1 MVPLETLPLPRPLDR
16 FGTAFPSTLAE
27 VYANAY
33 APRRGVVLD
42 PLAYPWSAADA
53 AERADR
59 RGVARSRE
67 PLGEW
72 ARRVIAQAPPGDEIL
87 ASLDRVGE
95 SALVGAPHRVAMR
108 ELYGSTC
115 ATCRGPVIVEA
126 FLWERDAS
134 VPTKKAFRCGICARE
149 GRALL
154 IEASNDDDAAASQRL
169 EQRGMAYWQL
179 VERFGPDP
187 AAQALGESV
196 AALYTPRN
204 LTAFVATLR
213 AIETSVEGGS
223 SLRAPLRVSL
233 RAQGPLPLGHLPPG
247 PLPLPFASPAARDFL
262 KLCAL
267 EVLVSGSRLNA
278 LAGHGTPL
286 RIEKGRARR
295 PHASQAREVNVW
307 LEFDRTVREL
317 VAWLESRGVLP
328 PVAPRLTLDLDPGD
342 ADLVMCQA
350 PVEDP
355 LGGWTAVAGIV
366 LLGDRGAKPPD
377 SGEGRVVARERLLR
391 TVRAALVD
399 GHRGS
404 RPEAPAVVYV
414 PHADLASVAAVT
426 LGAAGAGYRLRGITY
441 QRDAL
446 ATPVAGGSGAAAIC
460 DFDRDVPLLRDHGIA
475 DAPAIEDAIRAGVR
489 DAITARGEPVATD
502 RAGVAALESLAARK
516 LLASLTLSRAGGVS
530 ELEVFLDHFRSA
542 LADARRSGIVT
553 VDLDGPAAEHA
564 EDTTLY
570 TLAQPAET
578 TPIDDRLEWGVW
590 GLLSSSREI
599 ETRALVRRS
608 YGLFRDIETPDR
620 EMVERCIAA
629 YGRQGDDGRWRLREE
644 DGLVRRQADQTLL
657 AAQLVD
663 AGHRLGFKVHVGRD
677 LERRPLPATHADR
690 GAVLSDLLTDA
701 ERAIPVSRVSRVSV
715 DALEYVD
722 CVWYERGRMVFVWQ
736 LEWTARMHRSLV
748 ALGEAIPDEDH
759 VFRFLA
765 IADERR
771 PLAEFKLRRS
781 PALADLVRRRGWRFV
796 KWGPLRGWA
805 TKPDVA
811 LDLLE
816 PVLGL
821 SPDVEQMGHQLAF
834 KF

>member
-16 FGTAFPSTLAE
+16 FGTAFPATLAE

-33 APRRGVVLD
+33 SPRRGVVLD
-42 PLAYPWSAADA
+42 PLAHPWSAADA
-53 AERADR
+53 AEHADR

-72 ARRVIAQAPPGDEIL
+72 ARRVIAEAPAADEIL
-87 ASLDRVGE
+87 AALDRVGE
-95 SALVGAPHRVAMR
+95 SVLVGTPHRVAMR

-126 FLWERDAS
+126 FLWERDATT
-134 VPTKKAFRCGICARE
+134 PTKKAFRCGICARE

-154 IEASNDDDAAASQRL
+154 IEATSDDDAVASQRL
-169 EQRGMAYWQL
+169 EPRGMAYWQL

-213 AIETSVEGGS
+213 AIETTGEGG
-223 SLRAPLRVSL
+223 APL
-233 RAQGPLPLGHLPPG
+233 LG
-247 PLPLPFASPAARDFL
+247 SPAARDFL

-278 LAGHGTPL
+278 LAGHGAPL

-295 PHASQAREVNVW
+295 PHASQSREVNVW

-317 VAWLESRGVLP
+317 VAWLQSRAALP
-328 PVAPRLTLDLDPGD
+328 PVAPRRMLDLDPGD
-342 ADLVMCQA
+342 ADLVLCQA
-350 PVEDP
+350 PVEDR
-355 LGGWTAVAGIV
+355 LGGWSAVAGVV
-366 LLGDRGAKPPD
+366 LLGTRGLKPAD
-377 SGEGRVVARERLLR
+377 SGDGRVVVRERLLR

-399 GHRGS
+399 GYRGS

-414 PHADLASVAAVT
+414 PHADLASIAAVT

-446 ATPVAGGSGAAAIC
+446 ATAVTGGSGAAAIC
-460 DFDRDVPLLRDHGIA
+460 DFDRDVPLLRDHGVA
-475 DAPAIEDAIRAGVR
+475 DAAAIEDAMRAGVR
-489 DAITARGEPVATD
+489 DAISARGEPVATD

-553 VDLDGPAAEHA
+553 VSLDGPQAEHA
-564 EDTTLY
+564 PDTTLY
-570 TLAQPAET
+570 TLASPAET
-578 TPIDDRLEWGVW
+578 TPLDDRLEWGVW

-599 ETRALVRRS
+599 DTRTLVRRA

-620 EMVERCIAA
+620 EMVERSIAA

-657 AAQLVD
+657 ATQLVD

-677 LERRPLPATHADR
+677 LERRPLPATHAER
-690 GAVLSDLLTDA
+690 GAVLADLMTEA
-701 ERAIPVSRVSRVSV
+701 ERAIPASRVSRVST
-715 DALEYVD
+715 DALNYVD
-722 CVWYERGRMVFVWQ
+722 CVWYDRSRMVFVWQ

-748 ALGEAIPDEDH
+748 ALGEAIPDEDR

-796 KWGPLRGWA
+796 KWAPLRGWA

-821 SPDVEQMGHQLAF
+821 SPEVEQMGHQLAF

>member
-16 FGTAFPSTLAE
+16 LGAAFPATLAE

-33 APRRGVVLD
+33 SPRRGVVLD
-42 PLAYPWSAADA
+42 PLAHPWSAADA
-53 AERADR
+53 AERVDR

-72 ARRVIAQAPPGDEIL
+72 ARHVIAEAPAADEIL
-87 ASLDRVGE
+87 AALDRIGE
-95 SALVGAPHRVAMR
+95 SVLVGTPHRVAMR

-126 FLWERDAS
+126 FLWERDATA
-134 VPTKKAFRCGICARE
+134 PTKKAFRCGICARE

-154 IEASNDDDAAASQRL
+154 IEATSDDDAVASQRL
-169 EQRGMAYWQL
+169 EPRGMAYWQL

-213 AIETSVEGGS
+213 AIETTVEGGRT
-223 SLRAPLRVSL
+223 SL
-233 RAQGPLPLGHLPPG
+233 GPPT
-247 PLPLPFASPAARDFL
+247 RDFL

-278 LAGHGTPL
+278 LAGHGAPL

-295 PHASQAREVNVW
+295 PHASQSREVNVW
-307 LEFDRTVREL
+307 LEFERTVREL
-317 VAWLESRGVLP
+317 VAWLQSQGALP
-328 PVAPRLTLDLDPGD
+328 PAAPRRVLDLDPGD
-342 ADLVMCQA
+342 ADLVLFQA
-350 PVEDP
+350 PVEDR
-355 LGGWTAVAGIV
+355 LGGWSAVAGVV
-366 LLGDRGAKPPD
+366 LLGGRGAKPPD

-391 TVRAALVD
+391 AVRAALVD
-399 GHRGS
+399 GYRGS

-414 PHADLASVAAVT
+414 PHADLSSVAAVA

-446 ATPVAGGSGAAAIC
+446 ATAAAGGSGAAAIC
-460 DFDRDVPLLRDHGIA
+460 DFDRDVPLLRDHGVA
-475 DAPAIEDAIRAGVR
+475 DAVAIEDAMRAGVR
-489 DAITARGEPVATD
+489 DAISARGEPVATD

-553 VDLDGPAAEHA
+553 VSLDGPSAEHA
-564 EDTTLY
+564 PDTTLY
-570 TLAQPAET
+570 TLASPAET
-578 TPIDDRLEWGVW
+578 TPLDDRLEWGVW

-599 ETRALVRRS
+599 DTRTLVRRA

-620 EMVERCIAA
+620 EMVERSLAA

-644 DGLVRRQADQTLL
+644 DGLVRRQADGTVL
-657 AAQLVD
+657 A
-663 AGHRLGFKVHVGRD
+663 D
-677 LERRPLPATHADR
+677 LM
-690 GAVLSDLLTDA
+690 TDA
-701 ERAIPVSRVSRVSV
+701 ERAIPVSRASRVST
-715 DALEYVD
+715 DALNYVD
-722 CVWYERGRMVFVWQ
+722 CVWYDRSRMVFVWQ

-748 ALGEAIPDEDH
+748 ALGEAIPDEDR

-796 KWGPLRGWA
+796 KWAPLRRWA

-821 SPDVEQMGHQLAF
+821 SPEVEQMGHQLAF